1 MAIRLPERE
10 FQMGS
15 KVMAA
20 LLALCVTSSSYAMD
34 AETFL
39 EMEKKGEPSRS
50 YAMQYFSGAKDGV
63 RYLNALLDEHY
74 FCLPPNFELTN
85 EEARSIALQM
95 TSKAIAGGTGNPDIV
110 AALIVGLKDRFP
122 CEGSKK

>member
-1 MAIRLPERE
+1 MART
-10 FQMGS
+10 
-15 KVMAA
+15 VMAA
-20 LLALCVTSSSYAMD
+20 LLASCLTSNSFAMD
-34 AETFL
+34 VETFL

-63 RYLNALLDEHY
+63 RYLNALLDERY
-74 FCLPPNFELTN
+74 FCLPPNFEFTN
-85 EEARSIALQM
+85 EEARNIALQM

-110 AALIVGLKDRFP
+110 AALILGLKEHFP